1 MKFKKILMIDNF
13 DSFTYNIVDYFKVLG
28 CEVKVYRN
36 TVSPKQLEYE
46 DFDLLVLSPGP
57 SVPKNA
63 GNLFDI
69 IGKFYQTKPIFG
81 ICLGHQALVEFFG
94 GKLKFLEPQHG
105 KADWIIPDGQTIYSG
120 LESRIE
126 IARYHSLAAEVVPK
140 VFEVSARSQDGT
152 IMSIRHKSLP
162 IEGVQFHPES
172 VLSMRDDVGMNLMKN
187 VVNGL
192 ISSGSGSLDYKEF
205 MKLLMSD
212 DELNL
217 EQLNQFINAVK
228 TDRFSDDQMLILL
241 VALSNKLKNPTY
253 CARFIDVIQKES
265 TFQPSTEIGK
275 AGIDI
280 CGTGGSGLPRINT
293 STLTGILL
301 SYLGL
306 PIIKHGNKAS
316 SGRFGSF
323 NLLESLGV
331 PFPLPQEQIE
341 EAYSE
346 TNLAFLFAPNIHP
359 IVGKFVS
366 ARVRVGV
373 PTIFNTLGPLLNPYS
388 PDKQFI
394 GTPFPQ
400 YHDLI
405 FETGIMMG
413 KCHLVVVRG
422 EDGLDEISVSAPTH
436 VKVYKNG
443 ERKEIILQPK
453 DFGIDTIPFEEVKSD
468 GQEDNIRIAEELM
481 KGELNSEHY
490 KLIAVNAAFIYA
502 EFVEEMPLPKA
513 YIKMVEALEKGEL
526 GQHLKQYRE
535 LTTLKAV

>member
-1 MKFKKILMIDNF
+1 MIDNF
-13 DSFTYNIVDYFKVLG
+13 DSFTYNLVDYFKVLG

-46 DFDLLVLSPGP
+46 EFDLLVLSPGP
-57 SVPKNA
+57 SIPKNA

-81 ICLGHQALVEFFG
+81 ICLGHQALIEFFG
-94 GKLKFLEPQHG
+94 GKLKFLPPQHG
-105 KADWIIPDGQTIYSG
+105 KADWIIHDGQTIYEG

-126 IARYHSLAAEVVPK
+126 VARYHSLAAEEVPK
-140 VFEVSARSQDGT
+140 VFDVSARSQDGT

-172 VLSMRDDVGMNLMKN
+172 VLSMRDEAGMRLMQN
-187 VVNGL
+187 VVNGV
-192 ISSGSGSLDYKEF
+192 IASSSLDYKEF

-212 DELNL
+212 DDLSIH
-217 EQLNQFINAVK
+217 QLNQFIQAVK
-228 TDRFSDDQMLILL
+228 AGKFSEDQMLILL
-241 VALSNKLKNPTY
+241 VSLSYKLKNPTY
-253 CARFIDVIQKES
+253 CARFIEVLQGQS
-265 TFQPSTEIGK
+265 TFEADTRIGK
-275 AGIDI
+275 TGIDI

-301 SYLGL
+301 AYMGM

-323 NLLESLGV
+323 NLLEALGV
-331 PFPLPQEQIE
+331 PFPLPQEQT
-341 EAYSE
+341 EAAYRE

-413 KCHLVVVRG
+413 KSHLVVVRG

-436 VKVYKNG
+436 VKIYKDG
-443 ERKEIILQPK
+443 VRKELTLTPA
-453 DFGIDTIPFEEVKSD
+453 DFGIDTLPFDLVKSE
-468 GQEDNIRIAEELM
+468 GQEDNIRIAQELM
-481 KGELNSEHY
+481 NGELASEHY
-490 KLIAVNAAFIYA
+490 KLIAINAAFIYA
-502 EFVEEMPLPKA
+502 EFVEEMPLPAA
-513 YIKMVEALEKGEL
+513 YKKVVNALKSGNL
-526 GQHLKQYRE
+526 GKHLAKFQE
-535 LTTLKAV
+535 VTELKAV